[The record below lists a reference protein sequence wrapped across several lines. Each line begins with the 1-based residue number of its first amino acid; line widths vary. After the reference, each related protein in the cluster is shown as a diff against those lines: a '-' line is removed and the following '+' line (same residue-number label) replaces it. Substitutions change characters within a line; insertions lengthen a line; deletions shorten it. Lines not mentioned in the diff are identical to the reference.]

1 MGGSSM
7 RALTQRVS
15 VLKHEGGGGGG
26 SVRSRGPTKRP
37 SSTAAS
43 APPPAKRRNTSSD
56 EKAKKGE
63 AAAAPAAAAA
73 PGGKKKQKRDAKKA
87 KQAAAAAAA
96 AAVSGEAPATATAPA
111 GGAGAGS
118 DGADAE
124 PAADTAV
131 WLLHRVKTP
140 AAAAAA
146 VKDARVFLAEQ
157 LGEAA
162 AAGAEVRPLTNSRG
176 KFRGSV
182 RVGLPKAVLAASA
195 AGEGGVA
202 EAFVARFDGKEYDG
216 GKVKAK
222 TVAAP
227 VATTT
232 APAAAATDEKEED
245 AKEAAAPAAA
255 QKCRQYFVG
264 SLPRDMSKE
273 TGGPDRL
280 EAELRRAFAKYGLRF
295 SSVKVLVDE
304 FHVLNGCAVVVFCKQ
319 KQEKAAQKVVDEG
332 RVKVFGRAIR
342 MEPKKTQDEMKE
354 SSQRLVGDKNVVFAG
369 NIPLTGLGEA
379 EVTKVFSRFGDV
391 ASVTMNCSED
401 GGFNGTARITYR
413 ETHSVARAVHH
424 SGTLLINRRP
434 IRVDFDKRKAARSAQ
449 LDLTPAQQRSKTVL
463 VSPSQPNASLLPSSV
478 KKLMSTIGR
487 VRYTRRSTP
496 TDDPEN
502 PPPPGSI
509 TVCFTISACVAL
521 AMQMIGREVD
531 ALPLVQDGAE
541 AAAKGEEAEGVDVEE
556 KEDDGEAEEEEGEEK
571 EDEKKEKEKEKAKP
585 TGLKPCSIMV
595 RVLEGL
601 DRDSGRSEEVAFT
614 FNGARSWS
622 NKEYAKNARIEELQG
637 WNAKGNNRW

>member
-1 MGGSSM
+1 MGGSSSM

-15 VLKHEGGGGGG
+15 VLKHDGNGGGGGGG
-26 SVRSRGPTKRP
+26 SRSRGPTKRP

-43 APPPAKRRNTSSD
+43 APPPAKRRNTDSD
-56 EKAKKGE
+56 EKAKKGD
-63 AAAAPAAAAA
+63 AAATPAAA

-87 KQAAAAAAA
+87 KQAAAAAAV
-96 AAVSGEAPATATAPA
+96 AAVSGEAPAAAPA
-111 GGAGAGS
+111 GGAGAGVGAGGS
-118 DGADAE
+118 DDADAE
-124 PAADTAV
+124 PAADTTV

-162 AAGAEVRPLTNSRG
+162 AAAAEVRPLTNSRG

-182 RVGLPKAVLAASA
+182 RVGLPKAVLAASD

-227 VATTT
+227 VAAATPAAAPTA
-232 APAAAATDEKEED
+232 APAAGAETDEKEDE
-245 AKEAAAPAAA
+245 KEAAAPAAA

-295 SSVKVLVDE
+295 SSVKVLLDE

-332 RVKVFGRAIR
+332 RVKVFGRAVR
-342 MEPKKTQDEMKE
+342 MEPKKTQGEMKE

-413 ETHSVARAVHH
+413 ETHSVSRAVHH

-487 VRYTRRSTP
+487 VRYTRRSTA
-496 TDDPEN
+496 TDDAEN

-531 ALPLVQDGAE
+531 ALPLVQDE
-541 AAAKGEEAEGVDVEE
+541 AATTAEEKGESGEEDEAEGVDVEE
-556 KEDDGEAEEEEGEEK
+556 RDDEAEGEEK
-571 EDEKKEKEKEKAKP
+571 AEEKKEKEKAKP
-585 TGLKPCSIMV
+585 AGLKPCSIMV

-614 FNGARSWS
+614 FNGARSW
-622 NKEYAKNARIEELQG
+622 YVVIFLFIYC
-637 WNAKGNNRW
+637 